1 MDYQFNIQLSY
12 EQLLN
17 LALQLP
23 IVEQQKLI
31 HTIKEKVENQVL
43 NPLLATPKITNWSIN
58 FKPKTIKEILAP
70 NYVYKPVN
78 KNLLVGCWEGTESV
92 EMLLALR
99 KK

>member
-12 EQLLN
+12 EQLLY

-23 IVEQQKLI
+23 VVEQQKLI
-31 HTIKEKVENQVL
+31 HTIKEKVENQALV
-43 NPLLATPKITNWSIN
+43 TPKITNWSIN
-58 FKPKTIKEILAP
+58 FKPKTVKEILAT